1 MRSADRSR
9 LHGAAVGRHARGL
22 DVGRGREACCEPRGS
37 TASEDGNVGHD
48 LRVYRILPRSRHDR
62 VSKGLYSV
70 RDSLYP
76 RRPFVQNSPKK
87 RSPGPVDLPQEL
99 ASETGARSICRSG
112 VTHRMDRAAG
122 SIHAAASRDRRPLPA
137 TISEPAQLKANAVCF
152 RAFGKAK
159 ANRVCNFCAFSFES
173 KRRLLCHLG
182 KQTNCKRKA
191 NQLQSNCKAK
201 AKQSRAS
208 FAFRLLFVCFS
219 SFCKT
224 PRFTRF

>member
-22 DVGRGREACCEPRGS
+22 DVGRGWEACCEPRGS

-112 VTHRMDRAAG
+112 VTHRMDRPGPRTLRALESSSRAAE
-122 SIHAAASRDRRPLPA
+122 ASRAPGGESDQPRATPLGA
-137 TISEPAQLKANAVCF
+137 RTRDLGHKHITIGLTASL
-152 RAFGKAK
+152 
-159 ANRVCNFCAFSFES
+159 
-173 KRRLLCHLG
+173 RLLDYHPRTLRRGSC
-182 KQTNCKRKA
+182 
-191 NQLQSNCKAK
+191 
-201 AKQSRAS
+201 AS
-208 FAFRLLFVCFS
+208 GGARS
-219 SFCKT
+219 GGD
-224 PRFTRF
+224 P